1 VLTALDLLYRR
12 YDGYDAIHPSIS
24 DDQLPLPAR
33 NRRPVCAL
41 FVRSRQ
47 AWVVLDAAALAFKA
61 YYDAA
66 KLWPPAS
73 LRRHAEAKARRK
85 G

>member
-1 VLTALDLLYRR
+1 
-12 YDGYDAIHPSIS
+12 
-24 DDQLPLPAR
+24 
-33 NRRPVCAL
+33 
-41 FVRSRQ
+41 
-47 AWVVLDAAALAFKA
+47 VVLDAAALAFKA